1 LNSFASVW
9 TCIEN
14 ILLAMAA
21 EGLFGV
27 TYVPHETPSLKRT
40 LDIPDDYEVAALI
53 PVGYPEPY
61 RVRQKPVSLNEKI
74 HNDIWQKNRFLPS
87 RAKRY

>member
-1 LNSFASVW
+1 LNNFASVW

-21 EGLFGV
+21 EALFGV

-40 LDIPDDYEVAALI
+40 LNIPNDYEVAALI
-53 PVGYPEPY
+53 PVGYPRPY
-61 RVRQKPVSLNEKI
+61 QIKQKPLSLGEKI
-74 HNDIWQKNRFLPS
+74 HIDVW
-87 RAKRY
+87 